1 MNNGM
6 RIIDKGLIKR
16 LRNRKIKLFF
26 KRKENLLAILISFL
40 LTITLIDLII

>member
-1 MNNGM
+1 MNNEM
-6 RIIDKGLIKR
+6 TVISKDLIKR